1 MLHLSGVLGDWKMNK
16 ESWRF
21 KVNTRAGG
29 KLFTIKEGLKFDE
42 MVEMVHEDFGIN
54 RLGNECC
61 SKKKKLGN
69 ELELSYAL
77 PESMLRD
84 MPKDTPHVFVNSDR
98 QLVSMCEMCK
108 FTPLRLCISVKNGNL
123 GNHDQGFSREDT
135 AVDGKGH
142 GNKNKNVDR
151 QESNQEPEV
160 EVSNFHDA
168 KVIEKGQWFKN
179 KSELS
184 WSIRML
190 SIERKFRIVVSKSD
204 KKLLVVKC
212 ADTSCN
218 CMVRAA
224 KTNPTSEFSG

>member
-1 MLHLSGVLGDWKMNK
+1 KIMLHLSGVLGDWKMNK

-42 MVEMVHEDFGIN
+42 MVEMVHEDF
-54 RLGNECC
+54 
-61 SKKKKLGN
+61 
-69 ELELSYAL
+69 
-77 PESMLRD
+77 ESMLRD

-204 KKLLVVKC
+204 NKLLVVKY

-224 KTNPTSEFSG
+224 KTNPTSEFYG

>member
-1 MLHLSGVLGDWKMNK
+1 ML
-16 ESWRF
+16 F
-21 KVNTRAGG
+21 
-29 KLFTIKEGLKFDE
+29 
-42 MVEMVHEDFGIN
+42 
-54 RLGNECC
+54 
-61 SKKKKLGN
+61 KKKKLGN

-84 MPKDTPHVFVNSDR
+84 MPKDTPHVFVNNDR

-142 GNKNKNVDR
+142 GNKNKNVDI

-184 WSIRML
+184 WSNGCFRLNANSELL
-190 SIERKFRIVVSKSD
+190 SASQTR
-204 KKLLVVKC
+204 
-212 ADTSCN
+212 SC
-218 CMVRAA
+218 
-224 KTNPTSEFSG
+224 

>member
-21 KVNTRAGG
+21 KVNTRARG

-61 SKKKKLGN
+61 SKKKSWAIGL
-69 ELELSYAL
+69 
-77 PESMLRD
+77 
-84 MPKDTPHVFVNSDR
+84 
-98 QLVSMCEMCK
+98 MCK
-108 FTPLRLCISVKNGNL
+108 FTPLHLCISVKNGNL
-123 GNHDQGFSREDT
+123 GNHDQGFSRKDT

-168 KVIEKGQWFKN
+168 KNCCQQVRQE
-179 KSELS
+179 
-184 WSIRML
+184 
-190 SIERKFRIVVSKSD
+190 VVSCQMCRYKLQLNTGGPRASS
-204 KKLLVVKC
+204 KVISKLLLQNFRNSDLNMKPELISSTMKKRYGL
-212 ADTSCN
+212 DTKYWKIWKA
-218 CMVRAA
+218 REDAR
-224 KTNPTSEFSG
+224 TE

>member
-1 MLHLSGVLGDWKMNK
+1 MLHSAGVLGEWKMNK

-21 KVNTRAGG
+21 K
-29 KLFTIKEGLKFDE
+29 FDE
-42 MVEMVHEDFGIN
+42 IVEMVHEDFGIN
-54 RLGNECC
+54 R
-61 SKKKKLGN
+61 LGN

-84 MPKDTPHVFVNSDR
+84 MPKDTPPVFVNNDR

-108 FTPLRLCISVKNGNL
+108 STLMRLCISVKNGNL
-123 GNHDQGFSREDT
+123 GNHDQGFSREDI

-142 GNKNKNVDR
+142 ENKNKNVNR

-179 KSELS
+179 KSELYGKLGK
-184 WSIRML
+184 ML
-190 SIERKFRIVVSKSD
+190 GQRY
-204 KKLLVVKC
+204 
-212 ADTSCN
+212 
-218 CMVRAA
+218 
-224 KTNPTSEFSG
+224 

>member
-1 MLHLSGVLGDWKMNK
+1 MSVVRK
-16 ESWRF
+16 E
-21 KVNTRAGG
+21 
-29 KLFTIKEGLKFDE
+29 
-42 MVEMVHEDFGIN
+42 
-54 RLGNECC
+54 
-61 SKKKKLGN
+61 KKLGN

-123 GNHDQGFSREDT
+123 GNHDQGFSREDI

>member
-1 MLHLSGVLGDWKMNK
+1 
-16 ESWRF
+16 
-21 KVNTRAGG
+21 
-29 KLFTIKEGLKFDE
+29 
-42 MVEMVHEDFGIN
+42 MVHEDFGIY
-54 RLGNECC
+54 RLGNECS
-61 SKKKKLGN
+61 SKKKTLGN

-84 MPKDTPHVFVNSDR
+84 MPKDTPPVFVNNDT

-108 FTPLRLCISVKNGNL
+108 STLIRLCISVKNGNL
-123 GNHDQGFSREDT
+123 GNHDQGFSREDI

-151 QESNQEPEV
+151 QESNQELEV
-160 EVSNFHDA
+160 KVSNFHDA

-190 SIERKFRIVVSKSD
+190 SNERKFRIVVSKSD

-218 CMVRAA
+218 WMVKAA
-224 KTNPTSEFSG
+224 MTNPTSEFFWVTKVQRQAYMSKYETRVDFQYYEK

>member
-61 SKKKKLGN
+61 LKKKRLGN

-84 MPKDTPHVFVNSDR
+84 MPKDTPMF
-98 QLVSMCEMCK
+98 L
-108 FTPLRLCISVKNGNL
+108 
-123 GNHDQGFSREDT
+123 
-135 AVDGKGH
+135 
-142 GNKNKNVDR
+142 
-151 QESNQEPEV
+151 
-160 EVSNFHDA
+160 
-168 KVIEKGQWFKN
+168 
-179 KSELS
+179 
-184 WSIRML
+184 
-190 SIERKFRIVVSKSD
+190 
-204 KKLLVVKC
+204 
-212 ADTSCN
+212 
-218 CMVRAA
+218 
-224 KTNPTSEFSG
+224 

>member
-1 MLHLSGVLGDWKMNK
+1 MLHLSVVLGDWKMNK

-42 MVEMVHEDFGIN
+42 M
-54 RLGNECC
+54 
-61 SKKKKLGN
+61 LGN

-84 MPKDTPHVFVNSDR
+84 MPKDTPHVFVNNDR

-108 FTPLRLCISVKNGNL
+108 FTSLRLCISVKNGNL

-142 GNKNKNVDR
+142 GNKNK
-151 QESNQEPEV
+151 
-160 EVSNFHDA
+160 
-168 KVIEKGQWFKN
+168 
-179 KSELS
+179 
-184 WSIRML
+184 
-190 SIERKFRIVVSKSD
+190 
-204 KKLLVVKC
+204 
-212 ADTSCN
+212 
-218 CMVRAA
+218 
-224 KTNPTSEFSG
+224 

>member
-54 RLGNECC
+54 
-61 SKKKKLGN
+61 
-69 ELELSYAL
+69 
-77 PESMLRD
+77 
-84 MPKDTPHVFVNSDR
+84 SDR

-108 FTPLRLCISVKNGNL
+108 FMPLRLCISVKNGNL

-204 KKLLVVKC
+204 NKLLVVKY